1 MTEKSNLDRIKDVVY
16 YAPLGIF
23 TFLKENGPAFISMF
37 ASRGKIDAVKTSS
50 NIKSD
55 AVEDENLVQGPRS
68 KAVSAIK
75 DNALMKDLS
84 RDYKKRES
92 ILYSAV
98 GALGFVKENAGNFGG
113 MFTARGQQDVQASKA
128 VAKEKIVSKVPSTK
142 KKTEEDLSNET
153 LENSSSD
160 SVVNRVE
167 NLALGAV
174 SLGGAYV
181 KKSCNLVSR
190 ALSLVAT
197 NVGLSATENPEE
209 KPEPN
214 NDE

>member
-128 VAKEKIVSKVPSTK
+128 TAKEKIVSKVPSTK
-142 KKTEEDLSNET
+142 KKAEEGMSDEKLESNQ
-153 LENSSSD
+153 SD
-160 SVVNRVE
+160 SVIGRME
-167 NLALGAV
+167 NLAVGAV
-174 SLGGAYV
+174 SFGGECV
-181 KKSCNLVSR
+181 KKSCYLVSQ
-190 ALSLVAT
+190 AISMAAAT
-197 NVGLSATENPEE
+197 VGLNAPENVETKSE
-209 KPEPN
+209 LD